1 MTSFADIER
10 DGWNDRAEVYAS
22 TTAQAT
28 TQAIPQL
35 LSTVQPRF
43 GTTLL
48 DICTGPGFAAGAAS
62 AIGCKVTGIDFAASM
77 VAEAAKGFP
86 TCEFKTG
93 DAQQLAFE
101 DAQFDAAICN
111 FGVFHFSEPERAMRE
126 AARVLKPEG
135 RYAWTQWFGPD
146 KSPFFATVFKA
157 VSSHANMD
165 VGLPEAPPPFRFSD
179 LAVAKQAMNDAG
191 FADVET
197 TEVPIVLHAPA
208 ATFIEFFNKFS
219 VRMTMI
225 LDRQESEVRARIQS
239 EIAQGLAAFN
249 VRGIL
254 ELPIPAFVVSGHKET

>member
-1 MTSFADIER
+1 MENIHKELGLKNTMQVPRITKITLNMGVGEAVADKKVMGNARADMEKISGQRPVTTLARKSVAGFKIR
-10 DGWNDRAEVYAS
+10 DGM
-22 TTAQAT
+22 
-28 TQAIPQL
+28 
-35 LSTVQPRF
+35 
-43 GTTLL
+43 
-48 DICTGPGFAAGAAS
+48 

-93 DAQQLAFE
+93 DAQELAFE

-126 AARVLKPEG
+126 AARVLKPGG
-135 RYAWTQWFGPD
+135 RYAWTQWFGPE

-179 LAVAKQAMNDAG
+179 LSVANQAMQDAG
-191 FADVET
+191 FGEVAT

-208 ATFIEFFNKFS
+208 ATFSEFFNKFS
-219 VRMTMI
+219 VRMTMV
-225 LDRQESEVRARIQS
+225 LDRQEPAVRERMGFLPS
-239 EIAQGLAAFN
+239 
-249 VRGIL
+249 VR
-254 ELPIPAFVVSGHKET
+254 